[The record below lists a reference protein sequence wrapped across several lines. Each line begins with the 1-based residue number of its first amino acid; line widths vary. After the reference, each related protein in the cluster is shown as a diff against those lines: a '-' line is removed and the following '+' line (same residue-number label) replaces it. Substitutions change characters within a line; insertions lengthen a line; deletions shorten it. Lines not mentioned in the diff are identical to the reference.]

1 MYNYMGHGKYKAVFS
16 DIDGTLLNAS
26 HRVPVRTRER
36 IQQVNRQGIPFVLV
50 SARMP
55 DGMIGIQQELNIKS
69 PMICYNG
76 ALILDEEKNP
86 IYSASL
92 DSKDAKEI
100 CAYIKKDMP
109 DICINLYSNNNWMVE
124 DLENEWVV
132 QEMQITGVQAQEVSL
147 EEKRSFVQI
156 HKILCMGE
164 VDHITFLEKA
174 LKEQYPKLRIYRSKD
189 TYLEIMSIK
198 AAKSVAIH
206 QLGHRFGVA
215 REEILAFGD
224 EHNDKDMLIYAGCG
238 VAMGNASKEVKEIAD
253 YVTEQN
259 DKEGLRKVLDQCY
272 W

>member
-1 MYNYMGHGKYKAVFS
+1 M
-16 DIDGTLLNAS
+16 
-26 HRVPVRTRER
+26 
-36 IQQVNRQGIPFVLV
+36 
-50 SARMP
+50 
-55 DGMIGIQQELNIKS
+55 
-69 PMICYNG
+69 
-76 ALILDEEKNP
+76 ILDEEKNP

-124 DLENEWVV
+124 DLENDWVV
-132 QEMQITGVQAQEVSL
+132 QEI
-147 EEKRSFVQI
+147 
-156 HKILCMGE
+156 
-164 VDHITFLEKA
+164 
-174 LKEQYPKLRIYRSKD
+174 
-189 TYLEIMSIK
+189 
-198 AAKSVAIH
+198 
-206 QLGHRFGVA
+206 
-215 REEILAFGD
+215 FGD